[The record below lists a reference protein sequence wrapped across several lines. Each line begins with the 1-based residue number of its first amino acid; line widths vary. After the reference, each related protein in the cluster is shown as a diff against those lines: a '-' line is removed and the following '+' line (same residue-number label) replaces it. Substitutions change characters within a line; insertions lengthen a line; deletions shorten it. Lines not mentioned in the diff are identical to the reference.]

1 MASSAAAVR
10 RDCSEGFAEWPGEA
24 PAAAQEVS
32 AYRQGHCHRRGNR
45 GSIVDVCAD
54 PACETHHAESR
65 KARESQ
71 ERMRAETRKQEEKRR
86 QEIATGSRVLAAIL
100 EKVTAPLINIDL
112 DLICREFLNRLP
124 HEHRTLLAERHSPSP
139 ANGKQTKPA
148 VEISG
153 ALKNLDEAGYSQL
166 LIEISLLDAAHNA
179 YSRDGGERLES
190 AAKRYRVNVQK
201 IADTVAAEFAARRKR
216 RDERRKPKE
225 NRTSGPTRKVA
236 RKGSG
241 E

>member
-1 MASSAAAVR
+1 
-10 RDCSEGFAEWPGEA
+10 
-24 PAAAQEVS
+24 
-32 AYRQGHCHRRGNR
+32 
-45 GSIVDVCAD
+45 
-54 PACETHHAESR
+54 
-65 KARESQ
+65 
-71 ERMRAETRKQEEKRR
+71 MRAETRKPEEKRK
-86 QEIATGSRVLAAIL
+86 QEIATRSRVLAAIL
-100 EKVTAPLINIDL
+100 ETVTAPLINADL

-148 VEISG
+148 IEISG

-179 YSRDGGERLES
+179 CSRDGGERLES
-190 AAKRYRVNVQK
+190 AAKRYHVNVQK

-216 RDERRKPKE
+216 RDERRKAKE
-225 NRTSGPTRKVA
+225 NCTSGPTRKVA
-236 RKGSG
+236 LKGSG